1 MRILKHKIMLAQRK
15 KPITSRRH
23 DSDDEASDNELSSF
37 AGLSTNSATRDVN
50 NDYTNFGSPTSKDKK
65 QLNRR
70 QKLANKNIIKNFGR
84 AIANFASSNL
94 SLPYLDDIKEL
105 KKEHYKGFINYAL
118 EMRGFIQNIDTF
130 KESLVTTDQDS
141 KLKILYKQV
150 FRKIAIIFMK
160 YFSVNW
166 IFSGKTLYKQE
177 YLNFRGSLLRK
188 IVDPDSFITL

>member
-1 MRILKHKIMLAQRK
+1 MRILKHKIRLAQRS
-15 KPITSRRH
+15 KPITSVGLGS
-23 DSDDEASDNELSSF
+23 DEEVSDDELPSLHDLTTKSF
-37 AGLSTNSATRDVN
+37 SKIENH
-50 NDYTNFGSPTSKDKK
+50 DYRQMESPSNKDKK

-94 SLPYLDDIKEL
+94 AIPYLEDMKEL
-105 KKEHYKGFINYAL
+105 KKDNLKGFINYAL

-130 KESLVTTDQDS
+130 KESLVITDQDG
-141 KLKILYKQV
+141 KMKILFKQV
-150 FRKIAIIFMK
+150 FRKIAIVFMK

-188 IVDPDSFITL
+188 IYDPESFISL